1 VLLVEGFDVLRVLG
15 HKRWT
20 DQMWEIQNGQ
30 FFWVIS
36 QSRWIVEDPCTLF
49 ARVLQKM
56 GRIEVLHVKRWILSH
71 QNGRKIFERMVD
83 GFASGEPLRL
93 GGEIQT

>member
-1 VLLVEGFDVLRVLG
+1 
-15 HKRWT
+15 
-20 DQMWEIQNGQ
+20 M
-30 FFWVIS
+30 IS
-36 QSRWIVEDPCTLF
+36 QSRRIIEDPCTLF

-71 QNGRKIFERMVD
+71 QYGRKVFECMVE